1 MSSSLA
7 KMKASEKSEAVTVHN
22 GNAKH
27 LESSNGTSA
36 VSITDG
42 AKSTGRKDRRK
53 EWWDKKKKPEKK
65 IVQKTKSDTEREGQ
79 HRNVEVDVLTAGSGD
94 GVQTEQRTKLRNRET
109 IAKPDS
115 LKYEPDFNRGF
126 HSKIMQNLYTDTSKK
141 KRKKNS
147 RQETQKRKSMSASND
162 EQESGKKL
170 KPGEESEV
178 LDLYKF
184 SLNLINGDVDTSK
197 SATSKDSKNKYVLF
211 IGNLPFD
218 ITREQLEDHFRK
230 TGGIKSIRIP
240 RDKGTEKGRGF
251 AYMEFDGRISHG
263 IALRLHQTTL
273 GGRKINVEFT
283 SIGGGKSEARKEKL
297 KQKNHKRRRMKMQ

>member
-1 MSSSLA
+1 MSSLA
-7 KMKASEKSEAVTVHN
+7 KMKAAETISVHN
-22 GNAKH
+22 GKAKH
-27 LESSNGTSA
+27 LETSNVTSA
-36 VSITDG
+36 IIITDSV
-42 AKSTGRKDRRK
+42 KSTGRKDRRK
-53 EWWDKKKKPEKK
+53 EWWDKKKKPDKK
-65 IVQKTKSDTEREGQ
+65 TIQKTKTDNGSVKQPNE
-79 HRNVEVDVLTAGSGD
+79 EVNVLTTGTED
-94 GVQTEQRTKLRNRET
+94 GVQAEQRTKLRNRET

-115 LKYEPDFNRGF
+115 LKYEPDFHRGF

-141 KRKKNS
+141 KKKKNS
-147 RQETQKRKSMSASND
+147 RAEAQKRKLSASND

-170 KPGEESEV
+170 KTEDNEV

-197 SATSKDSKNKYVLF
+197 SAASKDSKNKYVLF
-211 IGNLPFD
+211 IGNLPYD
-218 ITREQLEDHFRK
+218 ITREQLEEHFRK

-240 RDKGTEKGRGF
+240 RDKGTENGRGF

-297 KQKNHKRRRMKMQ
+297 KQKNHNRRRMKMQ